1 MTRSSTNELYT
12 PYKDPEREFRSS
24 RRHFK
29 TLSLDELR
37 SPDFNL
43 LSDEEYSEEE
53 EEEEMAE
60 TMEQYM
66 SKTRTDYGSGVARP
80 KIDNKDQFELKGQFL
95 KELRENTFSGSDNE
109 DANEHIEKVLEIV
122 DLFHVPNI
130 TEDLK
135 TKFLNKYCP
144 PGRTAKK
151 MEEINNFQQEPD
163 ETLYQAWEHFK
174 ELLMKCP
181 QHYLTEMQEVILF
194 YNGLDVPTRQI
205 LDSRGAVSTKTA
217 ADAKTAIQEMA
228 EYSQKWHN
236 GTSRGRSTETS
247 DGLAACKAQLEQFL
261 DREIKK
267 MNAKSL

>member
-1 MTRSSTNELYT
+1 MTRSSTNKLFT
-12 PYKDPEREFRSS
+12 PYKEPERKFRSS

-66 SKTRTDYGSGVARP
+66 SKTHNRLWIR
-80 KIDNKDQFELKGQFL
+80 K
-95 KELRENTFSGSDNE
+95 NTFSDSDNE

-130 TEDLK
+130 TVDQLMLRVFPISLTGAAARWLRNELTGSIKTYEDLK
-135 TKFLNKYCP
+135 TKFLNKYYP
-144 PGRTAKK
+144 PGRTTKK

-205 LDSRGAVSTKTA
+205 LDSSGVVPTKTT
-217 ADAKTAIQEMA
+217 ADAKTTIQRR
-228 EYSQKWHN
+228 QNTLKNWHN
-236 GTSRGRSTETS
+236 EH
-247 DGLAACKAQLEQFL
+247 
-261 DREIKK
+261 
-267 MNAKSL
+267 